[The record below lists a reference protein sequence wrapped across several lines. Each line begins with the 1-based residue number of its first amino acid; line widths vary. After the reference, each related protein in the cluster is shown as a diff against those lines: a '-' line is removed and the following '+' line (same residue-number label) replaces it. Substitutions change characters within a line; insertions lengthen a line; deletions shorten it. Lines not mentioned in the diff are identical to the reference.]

1 MLEEQSGECSQIIP
15 ALGQGVGKRDDCPW
29 RSMYCRDEGASSFY
43 CKADR
48 SSNSS
53 ITSLL
58 TASSAGLS
66 GGERQEEVQAVLYIS
81 PPPHRLTHNQ
91 EEGVQFVI
99 FALYDLVPAPD

>member
-1 MLEEQSGECSQIIP
+1 MQVPSTVKLT
-15 ALGQGVGKRDDCPW
+15 GV
-29 RSMYCRDEGASSFY
+29 AT
-43 CKADR
+43 AA
-48 SSNSS
+48 
-53 ITSLL
+53 SLL
-58 TASSAGLS
+58 FSLLP